1 MAVKGSGIDIVE
13 IKKLEKT
20 VKRWGKTFLE
30 RVYTAQELA
39 YSQNKRHP
47 LQHLAARFAAKEAVF
62 KALGTSPSLSFK
74 DIEIVNDA
82 NGKPFCKIKN
92 KKTSIALSL
101 SHTDNYA
108 VACAIL

>member
-1 MAVKGSGIDIVE
+1 MAIKGSGIDIVE

-20 VKRWGKTFLE
+20 VKRWGQVFLD
-30 RVYTAQELA
+30 RIYTPQELA
-39 YSQNKRHP
+39 YSQNKRYP
-47 LQHLAARFAAKEAVF
+47 MQHLAARFAAKEAVF
-62 KALGTSPSLSFK
+62 KALGTSPTLNFK
-74 DIEIVNDA
+74 DIEIVNDL